1 MKNLHDDKYV
11 AEELVAH
18 MDKKIACDEKQ
29 YITWIR
35 RDNKLILSTL
45 LGCNKGRLFEELL
58 ENVYNFEICDFQY
71 RGMLMLLHKKGDNI
85 RKKSPLTLLNSDY
98 KII

>member
-45 LGCNKGRLFEELL
+45 LGCNKGRF
-58 ENVYNFEICDFQY
+58 I
-71 RGMLMLLHKKGDNI
+71 
-85 RKKSPLTLLNSDY
+85 
-98 KII
+98 